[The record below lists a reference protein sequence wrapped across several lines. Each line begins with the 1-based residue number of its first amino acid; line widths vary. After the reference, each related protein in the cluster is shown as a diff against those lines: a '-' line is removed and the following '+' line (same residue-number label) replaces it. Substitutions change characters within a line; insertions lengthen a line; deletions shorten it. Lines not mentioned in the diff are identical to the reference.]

1 MKISKEFI
9 KRHSAIMKTYGEKYH
24 KLDEELASE
33 ITKIERAESCRLA
46 EAAEPEHPIGTRT
59 WCSSYKRPGTI
70 IAAKIKVSTKSNDY
84 YAPNH
89 GLESYIYNMDDP
101 WDQRD
106 CAYWEYTVKTDPS
119 PKRGYFHEFNTTDPA
134 LLGDDGKS
142 ARPRAPWSDDLAEL
156 DDALDGNLAE
166 LDDALDGV
174 AVMWAVQK
182 NFGV

>member
-9 KRHSAIMKTYGEKYH
+9 KRHTAIMKTYGEKYH

-33 ITKIERAESCRLA
+33 ITEIERAESCRLT
-46 EAAEPEHPIGTRT
+46 ETAEPEHPIGTRT

-89 GLESYIYNMDDP
+89 GLGSYIYDMEDP
-101 WDQRD
+101 WDQTN

-119 PKRGYFHEFNTTDPA
+119 PKKGYFHEFNTTSPA

-142 ARPRAPWSDDLAEL
+142 AQPRSIWPGDDEDDDESAEL
-156 DDALDGNLAE
+156 DSALDE
-166 LDDALDGV
+166 DAV
-174 AVMWAVQK
+174 KWAVQK
-182 NFGV
+182 NFGI